1 MTNNTFKDLRRK
13 HKLFYTPGAC
23 SLAPHIVLEEI
34 GRPYELE
41 LVGQQRLPP
50 EALAVNP
57 KGRVPALTGVPEQ
70 IGSAEQVLTETS
82 AIMVYLA
89 RAYPE
94 AGLLPKDSAREA
106 RCLEWLS
113 WLSSNVHA
121 LSFGQIWRPARFT
134 STQDSAAAISAK
146 GLQNVRQQYAEIETQ
161 LADGRSWA
169 VSGGYSLVEPYL
181 LVFYHW
187 GNKIGLDMRASYPSW
202 TRLTERTLE
211 RPAVHQVLQQEG
223 IKLF

>member
-1 MTNNTFKDLRRK
+1 MSTFKDLRRK
-13 HKLFYTPGAC
+13 HKLFYTPGSC

-34 GRPYELE
+34 GKPYELE
-41 LVGQQRLPP
+41 LVGQQPP
-50 EALAVNP
+50 SAEALAINP
-57 KGRVPALTGVPEQ
+57 KRRVPALTGVPEQ

-89 RAYPE
+89 RANPE
-94 AGLLPKDSAREA
+94 AGLLPTDPAREA

-121 LSFGQIWRPARFT
+121 LSFGQIWRPARFVV
-134 STQDSAAAISAK
+134 SQENAAAVNAK
-146 GLQNVRQQYAEIETQ
+146 GLQNIHQQYAEIETQ
-161 LADGRSWA
+161 LNDGRSWA
-169 VSGGYSLVEPYL
+169 VAGGYSLVEPYL

-187 GNKIGLDMRASYPSW
+187 GSKIGLDMRATHPGW

-211 RPAVHQVLQQEG
+211 RPAVRQVLQQEG
-223 IKLF
+223 ISLL